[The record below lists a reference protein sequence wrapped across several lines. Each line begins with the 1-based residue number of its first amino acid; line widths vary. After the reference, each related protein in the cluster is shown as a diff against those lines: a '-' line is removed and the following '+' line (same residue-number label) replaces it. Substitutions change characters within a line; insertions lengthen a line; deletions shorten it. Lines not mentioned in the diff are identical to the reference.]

1 MHHYTPTKTQ
11 QFEDAIQ
18 LMAYQQYTGSPL
30 DGPLQIQMKFVMAKP
45 KRPRDPDL
53 PMVKPDIDNLFKSVA
68 DALNGI
74 LWHDDAQI
82 CAVYCE
88 KIYET
93 KELREGI
100 YLECK
105 NLRSYEIS

>member
-1 MHHYTPTKTQ
+1 M
-11 QFEDAIQ
+11 FEDAIQ
-18 LMAYQQYTGSPL
+18 TLAQRQFQGRPL
-30 DGPLQIQMKFVMAKP
+30 DGPLQVQMKFVMKKP
-45 KRPRDPDL
+45 KRPKDEDL

-82 CAVYCE
+82 CSIYCE

-93 KELREGI
+93 DELLEGI

-105 NLRSYEIS
+105 NLRSYEVS